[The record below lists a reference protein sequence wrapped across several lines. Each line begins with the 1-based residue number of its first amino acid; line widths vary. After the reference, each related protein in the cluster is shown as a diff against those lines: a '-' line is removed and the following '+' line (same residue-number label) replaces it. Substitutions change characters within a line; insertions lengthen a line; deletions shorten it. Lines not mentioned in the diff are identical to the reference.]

1 MQTVRRAK
9 LMIYFNAS
17 SGGSSS
23 ITVYDGLI
31 KDAGAYVAPIH
42 PNSLY
47 PLGVFGLFNSTKL
60 YPSTMSTVIVDDS
73 VIIISFKLLFSYSL
87 DTINHSFRFNLQ
99 TF

>member
-31 KDAGAYVAPIH
+31 KDAGAYAEF
-42 PNSLY
+42 LY
-47 PLGVFGLFNSTKL
+47 FWIVNTFSDNFFKVILPVLYRGLISQRGM
-60 YPSTMSTVIVDDS
+60 YPVMVIPVH
-73 VIIISFKLLFSYSL
+73 IIP
-87 DTINHSFRFNLQ
+87 
-99 TF
+99 